1 LFADLAAQ
9 AEALDRAELNGEIA
23 ERARA
28 EVGAIGLVDRARAAL
43 GAELRLRIGSME
55 IDGRLAGA
63 GTDWLLLE
71 TSGAREVLVALQR
84 LASVRGLP
92 RYSAAPGSAGVV
104 ESRIGIRQLLRA
116 IARDR
121 SPVRVHLLDGSVVDA
136 TIDRVGADFIEV
148 ATHLPGERRR
158 RADVSDVLI
167 VPLAAITA
175 VARSV

>member
-1 LFADLAAQ
+1 
-9 AEALDRAELNGEIA
+9 
-23 ERARA
+23 
-28 EVGAIGLVDRARAAL
+28 
-43 GAELRLRIGSME
+43 
-55 IDGRLAGA
+55 
-63 GTDWLLLE
+63 
-71 TSGAREVLVALQR
+71 
-84 LASVRGLP
+84 
-92 RYSAAPGSAGVV
+92 VV